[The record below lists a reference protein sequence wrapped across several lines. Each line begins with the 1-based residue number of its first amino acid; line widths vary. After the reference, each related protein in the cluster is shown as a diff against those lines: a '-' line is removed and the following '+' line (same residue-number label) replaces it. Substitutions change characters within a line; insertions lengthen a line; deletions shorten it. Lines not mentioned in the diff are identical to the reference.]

1 VFSSPLYTVLS
12 AVPLVPEIRLHLAP
26 EPAGLWDAT
35 AGEYRS
41 DEPPPFWA
49 FAWPG
54 GQGLARY
61 LLDHPEVVAGRR
73 VLDLATGSGLV
84 AIAAAKA
91 GAARVLAVDVDPAAT
106 AAVVINAEA
115 NHVDVRTATTDV
127 LDAATTDVAAGAT
140 AGTPD
145 SGAGGFAEVGGGG
158 VGDAEVVLS
167 GDAFYTA
174 PMAGRML
181 AFLRRASQ
189 GGATVLVGD
198 PDREF
203 LPRRL
208 FTALASYDVPVRSA
222 LEDVTVRRTTIWRL
236 NRRPRVCDTQVS
248 GPGKPVEPG
257 PDQRCP

>member
-1 VFSSPLYTVLS
+1 MRPSPVDQVRAYG
-12 AVPLVPEIRLHLAP
+12 APVPTPFVPEIRLHLAP
-26 EPAGLWDAT
+26 EPVGLWDRT

-61 LLDHPEVVAGRR
+61 VLDYPAEVAGRR

-84 AIAAAKA
+84 AIAAARA
-91 GAARVLAVDVDPAAT
+91 GAARVLAVDVDPVAT
-106 AAVVINAEA
+106 TAVVVNAAA
-115 NHVDVRTATTDV
+115 NGVAVEVSAADM
-127 LDAATTDVAAGAT
+127 LDGDAD
-140 AGTPD
+140 
-145 SGAGGFAEVGGGG
+145 
-158 VGDAEVVLS
+158 DAEVVLV
-167 GDAFYTA
+167 GDAFYSA
-174 PMAGRML
+174 PMARRML
-181 AFLRRASQ
+181 AFLRRAGR

-208 FTALASYDVPVRSA
+208 FTALAGYDVPVRPL

-236 NRRPRVCDTQVS
+236 RDPA
-248 GPGKPVEPG
+248 PPVKIELI
-257 PDQRCP
+257 DA